1 MWAASVC
8 MLFLRSM
15 RSAICSRRRGQP
27 SVLVYCRATRP
38 DSSSTASAAALT
50 FVHGEELRR
59 GHAAGKGDYIGL
71 VGQRQ
76 QLTYSGALEKI
87 HSVCKSDHL
96 IFPPLKFGCFHKFP
110 FIHLTIF

>member
-1 MWAASVC
+1 

-50 FVHGEELRR
+50 FVHREELRR

-87 HSVCKSDHL
+87 HSVCKFDHNISSSKIWL
-96 IFPPLKFGCFHKFP
+96 FSQISLYTFNHILN
-110 FIHLTIF
+110 IL